1 MKNKLFTILISIS
14 LILCLALTL
23 VACDKDGT
31 TDEEKRVK
39 ALDELVSQILVSS
52 NDAWTYNMPKE
63 RVEQLK
69 NAGDYYALSSWA
81 TFTADVIDK
90 SGLQTA
96 KIDTITR
103 FLATEKGKNLLTGEG
118 TEILEIIH
126 SLGLTSTD
134 AENIVYTALVL
145 YLENGDQIYSNAI
158 SNIEGLSYDKLS
170 SETSLNVKEAK
181 AKLTAEKQMFDS
193 VVIDRQNA
201 LSALKDVENGVK
213 TIVSYVFNIST
224 YFNNDTNN
232 GLLDKIS
239 TGTLTGATTGEIA
252 TYIGAVLNSIEEAGK
267 SIEGKEK
274 DICDAFQSVASVY
287 EMLVVGN
294 DTLDSI
300 FGFISDNKNLPKT
313 IPALVELAENA
324 EAIALK
330 NSGAEYPFVEGVLTL
345 LGDEY
350 IYADDRTSANE
361 YVAYARM
368 ILALMGI
375 DYTAT
380 GDALIGQIAEARTFA
395 EGTIDSLIDNESL
408 GSKREIVKIAGL
420 FYLDSEENTMIGD
433 VEAIRVCKIWVVD
446 LVYDLFKKQ
455 YREHSSGIVDHTWN
469 LSENARTLMRFVTGE
484 TVYVGASFTEQWYKD
499 ICDKVDAKLES
510 EIEVCYPEVKADIDT
525 RLDAFFDTAID
536 ELISIALME
545 PVKVNDDGYEA
556 FEDDFR
562 ELYVIVMTTLLPWK
576 IQ

>member
-118 TEILEIIH
+118 IEILEIIH

-145 YLENGDQIYSNAI
+145 YLEKGDQIYSNAI

-324 EAIALK
+324 EEVALK
-330 NSGAEYPFVEGVLTL
+330 NEGTEYPFVEGVLTL

-395 EGTIDSLIDNESL
+395 EGTIDNLIDNESL

-420 FYLDSEENTMIGD
+420 LYLDSEEGTMIGD

-455 YREHSSGIVDHTWN
+455 YKEHSSGIVDHTWN

-484 TVYVGASFTEQWYKD
+484 TVDVGASFTEQWYEE
-499 ICDKVDAKLES
+499 ICRNVDATFES
-510 EIEVCYPEVKADIDT
+510 EIEWCYPAVKADIDN

-536 ELISIALME
+536 ELISIALMD

-562 ELYVIVMTTLLPWK
+562 QLYVIVMTTLLPWK

>member
-81 TFTADVIDK
+81 IFTADVIDK

-103 FLATEKGKNLLTGEG
+103 FLANEKGENLLRGEG
-118 TEILEIIH
+118 AEILEIIH

-201 LSALKDVENGVK
+201 LTALKDVENGVK

-324 EAIALK
+324 EEVALK
-330 NSGAEYPFVEGVLTL
+330 NEGTEYPFVEGVLTL

-368 ILALMGI
+368 ILALIGI

-380 GDALIGQIAEARTFA
+380 GDALMSQIAEARTFA

-455 YREHSSGIVDHTWN
+455 YREHSAGIVDHTWN

-484 TVYVGASFTEQWYKD
+484 TVDVGASFTEQWYEE
-499 ICDKVDAKLES
+499 ICRNVDATFES
-510 EIEVCYPEVKADIDT
+510 EIEVCYPAVKADIDT

-562 ELYVIVMTTLLPWK
+562 QLYVIVMTTLLPWK

>member
-69 NAGDYYALSSWA
+69 NAGDYYAISSWA

-103 FLATEKGKNLLTGEG
+103 FLATEKGKNLLRGEG
-118 TEILEIIH
+118 SEILEIIH

-134 AENIVYTALVL
+134 AENIVYTSLVL

-170 SETSLNVKEAK
+170 SETSLNVKETK

-287 EMLVVGN
+287 EMLAVGN

-324 EAIALK
+324 EEVALK
-330 NSGAEYPFVEGVLTL
+330 NEGAEYPFVEGVLTL

-455 YREHSSGIVDHTWN
+455 YKEHSAGIVDHTWN

-484 TVYVGASFTEQWYKD
+484 TVDVGASFTEQWYEE
-499 ICDKVDAKLES
+499 ICRNVDAKFES
-510 EIEVCYPEVKADIDT
+510 EIEVCYPAVKADIDT

>member
-31 TDEEKRVK
+31 ADEEKRVK

-69 NAGDYYALSSWA
+69 NAGYYYALSSWA

-103 FLATEKGKNLLTGEG
+103 FLATEKGKNLLRGEG
-118 TEILEIIH
+118 AEILEIIH

-158 SNIEGLSYDKLS
+158 SDIEGLSYDKLS

-201 LSALKDVENGVK
+201 LTALKDVENGVK

-324 EAIALK
+324 EEVALK
-330 NSGAEYPFVEGVLTL
+330 NEGAEYPFVEGVLTL

-361 YVAYARM
+361 YIAYVRM

-380 GDALIGQIAEARTFA
+380 GDALIGQITEARTFA

-455 YREHSSGIVDHTWN
+455 YREHSAGIVDHTWN

-484 TVYVGASFTEQWYKD
+484 TVDVGASFTEQWYKD
-499 ICDKVDAKLES
+499 ICDKVDAKFES
-510 EIEVCYPEVKADIDT
+510 EIEVCYPAVKADIDN

-545 PVKVNDDGYEA
+545 PVNVNDDGYEA

>member
-1 MKNKLFTILISIS
+1 MKNKLFTIVISIS

-103 FLATEKGKNLLTGEG
+103 FLATEKGKNLLRGEG
-118 TEILEIIH
+118 AEILEIIH

-134 AENIVYTALVL
+134 AENIVFTALVL

-181 AKLTAEKQMFDS
+181 AKLTAEKQMFDK

-201 LSALKDVENGVK
+201 LTALKDVENGVK

-274 DICDAFQSVASVY
+274 DLCDAFQSVASVY
-287 EMLVVGN
+287 DMLVVGN

-300 FGFISDNKNLPKT
+300 FGFISDNKNLPQT

-324 EAIALK
+324 EEVALK
-330 NSGAEYPFVEGVLTL
+330 NEGTEYPFVEGVLTL

-484 TVYVGASFTEQWYKD
+484 TVDVGASFTEQWYKD
-499 ICDKVDAKLES
+499 ICDKVDAKFES
-510 EIEVCYPEVKADIDT
+510 EIEVCYPAVKADIDN

-562 ELYVIVMTTLLPWK
+562 QLYVIVMTTLLPWK

>member
-1 MKNKLFTILISIS
+1 
-14 LILCLALTL
+14 
-23 VACDKDGT
+23 
-31 TDEEKRVK
+31 
-39 ALDELVSQILVSS
+39 
-52 NDAWTYNMPKE
+52 
-63 RVEQLK
+63 
-69 NAGDYYALSSWA
+69 
-81 TFTADVIDK
+81 
-90 SGLQTA
+90 
-96 KIDTITR
+96 
-103 FLATEKGKNLLTGEG
+103 
-118 TEILEIIH
+118 
-126 SLGLTSTD
+126 
-134 AENIVYTALVL
+134 
-145 YLENGDQIYSNAI
+145 
-158 SNIEGLSYDKLS
+158 
-170 SETSLNVKEAK
+170 
-181 AKLTAEKQMFDS
+181 
-193 VVIDRQNA
+193 
-201 LSALKDVENGVK
+201 
-213 TIVSYVFNIST
+213 
-224 YFNNDTNN
+224 
-232 GLLDKIS
+232 
-239 TGTLTGATTGEIA
+239 
-252 TYIGAVLNSIEEAGK
+252 
-267 SIEGKEK
+267 
-274 DICDAFQSVASVY
+274 
-287 EMLVVGN
+287 MLVVGN

-300 FGFISDNKNLPKT
+300 FGFISDNKNLPQT

-324 EAIALK
+324 EEVALK
-330 NSGAEYPFVEGVLTL
+330 NEGTEYPFVEGVLTL

-484 TVYVGASFTEQWYKD
+484 TVDVGASFTEQWYKD
-499 ICDKVDAKLES
+499 ICDKVDAKFES
-510 EIEVCYPEVKADIDT
+510 EIEVCYPAVKADIDN

-562 ELYVIVMTTLLPWK
+562 QLYVIVMTTLLPWK

>member
-1 MKNKLFTILISIS
+1 MKNKLFTIVTSIS

-52 NDAWTYNMPKE
+52 NDAWTCNMPKE
-63 RVEQLK
+63 SVEQLK

-81 TFTADVIDK
+81 NFTADVIDK

-103 FLATEKGKNLLTGEG
+103 FLATEKGKNLLRGEG
-118 TEILEIIH
+118 AEILEIIH

-134 AENIVYTALVL
+134 TENIVFTALVL

-252 TYIGAVLNSIEEAGK
+252 TYIGAMLNSIEEAGK

-287 EMLVVGN
+287 DMLVVGN

-324 EAIALK
+324 EEVALK
-330 NSGAEYPFVEGVLTL
+330 NEGTEYPFVEGVLTL

-380 GDALIGQIAEARTFA
+380 GDALICQIAEARTFA

-455 YREHSSGIVDHTWN
+455 YREHSAGIVDHTWN

-484 TVYVGASFTEQWYKD
+484 TVDVGASFTAQWYEE
-499 ICDKVDAKLES
+499 ICRNVDATFES
-510 EIEVCYPEVKADIDT
+510 EIEWCYPAVKADIDT

>member
-181 AKLTAEKQMFDS
+181 AKLTAEKQIFDS
-193 VVIDRQNA
+193 VVVDRQNA
-201 LSALKDVENGVK
+201 LTALKDVENGVK

-545 PVKVNDDGYEA
+545 PVKVNDDSYEA

>member
-1 MKNKLFTILISIS
+1 MKNKLFTIVTSIS

-52 NDAWTYNMPKE
+52 NDAWTCNMPKE
-63 RVEQLK
+63 SVEQLK

-81 TFTADVIDK
+81 NFTADVIDK

-103 FLATEKGKNLLTGEG
+103 FLATEKGKNLLRGEG
-118 TEILEIIH
+118 AEILEIIH

-134 AENIVYTALVL
+134 TENIVFTALVL

-252 TYIGAVLNSIEEAGK
+252 TYIGAMLNSIEEAGK

-287 EMLVVGN
+287 DMLVVGN

-324 EAIALK
+324 EEVALK
-330 NSGAEYPFVEGVLTL
+330 NEGTEYPFVEGVLTL

-380 GDALIGQIAEARTFA
+380 GDALICQIAEARTFA

-455 YREHSSGIVDHTWN
+455 YREHSAGIVDHTWN

-484 TVYVGASFTEQWYKD
+484 TVDVGASFTEQWYKD
-499 ICDKVDAKLES
+499 ICDKVDAKFES
-510 EIEVCYPEVKADIDT
+510 EIEVCYPAVKADIDT

>member
-1 MKNKLFTILISIS
+1 MKNKLFTIVISIS

-52 NDAWTYNMPKE
+52 NDTWTYNMPKE

-69 NAGDYYALSSWA
+69 NAGDYYALGSWA

-103 FLATEKGKNLLTGEG
+103 FLASEKGKNLLTGEG
-118 TEILEIIH
+118 AEILEIIH

-134 AENIVYTALVL
+134 AENIVFSALVL
-145 YLENGDQIYSNAI
+145 YLENGDHIYSNAI

-170 SETSLNVKEAK
+170 SETSLNVKETK

-201 LSALKDVENGVK
+201 LTALKDVENGVK
-213 TIVSYVFNIST
+213 TTVSYVFNIST

-324 EAIALK
+324 EEVALK
-330 NSGAEYPFVEGVLTL
+330 NEGTEYPFVEGVLTL

-455 YREHSSGIVDHTWN
+455 YKEHSAGIVDHTWN
-469 LSENARTLMRFVTGE
+469 LSENARTLMRFVTGK
-484 TVYVGASFTEQWYKD
+484 TVDVGESFTEQWYEE
-499 ICDKVDAKLES
+499 ICRNVDATFES
-510 EIEVCYPEVKADIDT
+510 EIEWCYPAVKTDIDN

-562 ELYVIVMTTLLPWK
+562 QLYVIVMTTLLPWK